1 MQDIAMNKISFEGLE
16 NSKLL
21 IVDDIIDNIRII
33 ASLLK
38 SKGILVTPA
47 TSGEQAL
54 GLAVAKKPDLIL
66 LDVQMPEMDGFEVCK
81 KLKENPLTKDIPV
94 IFLTARTETEDIMKG
109 FNLGA
114 IDYITK
120 PINSDEVVARI
131 KTHLELKKS
140 KDIISEQNKNLS
152 ELNAT
157 KDKFFSIIAH
167 DLKNPISNFRDLTK
181 VLVENFTNL
190 SDNDKVEYLTMM
202 NISSERLFALLE
214 NLLEWSRSQRGLIQ
228 FNPVQLDLNYL
239 IDNVISLMVSAAT
252 KKEINIAKNVPDEIS
267 LIADVNMLNTVIRNI
282 VSNSIKFTEVKGCI
296 NIGAK
301 NFDNY
306 VEIFIEDTG
315 IGISAENI
323 SKLFN
328 IDSNIS
334 TLGTSN
340 EKGTGIGLILCKEFV
355 EKHNGKIWVESE
367 INKGTKFTFVI
378 PK

>member
-1 MQDIAMNKISFEGLE
+1 MNKISFEGLE

-54 GLAVAKKPDLIL
+54 GLSVAKKPDLIL

-81 KLKENPLTKDIPV
+81 KLKENPLTKNIPV

-120 PINSDEVVARI
+120 PINSDEVMARI

-140 KDIISEQNKNLS
+140 KDIINEQNINLS

-181 VLVENFTNL
+181 VLVENFGSL
-190 SDNDKVEYLTMM
+190 SDSDKVEYLTMM
-202 NISSERLFALLE
+202 NKSSERLFSLLE

-228 FNPVQLDLNYL
+228 FSPIQLDLNYI
-239 IDNVISLMVSAAT
+239 IDNIISLMTPLAQ
-252 KKEINIAKNVPDEIS
+252 KKEISLVKNINSNINIV
-267 LIADVNMLNTVIRNI
+267 ADVNMLNTVIRNI
-282 VSNSIKFTEVKGCI
+282 VSNSIKFTETNG
-296 NIGAK
+296 NITVGAK

-306 VEIFIEDTG
+306 IEVFIEDSG
-315 IGISAENI
+315 IGISPENI
-323 SKLFN
+323 SKLFH

-340 EKGTGIGLILCKEFV
+340 EKGTGIGLILCKEFI

-367 INKGTKFTFVI
+367 VGKGTKFTFVI

>member
-1 MQDIAMNKISFEGLE
+1 MNNINFDNLK

-33 ASLLK
+33 GSLLK
-38 SKGILVTPA
+38 SKGISITPA

-81 KLKENPLTKDIPV
+81 KLKDNPLTKDIPV

-120 PINSDEVVARI
+120 PINSDEVIARI

-140 KDIISEQNKNLS
+140 KDIINEQNKDLS

-181 VLVENFTNL
+181 VLVDNFSNL
-190 SDNDKVEYLTMM
+190 SDPEKLDYLTMM
-202 NISSERLFALLE
+202 NKSSEKLFLLLD

-228 FNPVQLDLNYL
+228 FVPVQIDVNYI
-239 IDNVISLMVSAAT
+239 IDNMISLMKPSAE
-252 KKEINIAKNVPDEIS
+252 KKNISLVKNITEEIS
-267 LIADVNMLNTVIRNI
+267 LIADVNMLNTILRNI
-282 VSNSIKFTEVKGCI
+282 LSNSIKFTELNGQI
-296 NIGAK
+296 TIGVK
-301 NFDNY
+301 NFNNY
-306 VEIFIEDTG
+306 IEFYIEDTG
-315 IGISAENI
+315 IGISPDNI
-323 SKLFN
+323 TKLFN

-340 EKGTGIGLILCKEFV
+340 EKGTGIGLILCKEFI
-355 EKHNGKIWVESE
+355 EKHKGKIWVESE
-367 INKGTKFTFVI
+367 IGSGTKFTFVI

>member
-1 MQDIAMNKISFEGLE
+1 MTNINFDGLQ

-38 SKGILVTPA
+38 TKGILVTPA

-81 KLKENPLTKDIPV
+81 KLKDNPLTKDIPV

-109 FNLGA
+109 FGLGA

-120 PINSDEVVARI
+120 PINSDEVIARI

-140 KDIISEQNKNLS
+140 KDIIHEQNQHLS

-181 VLVENFTNL
+181 VLVDNYTNL
-190 SDNDKVEYLTMM
+190 PDSDKMEYLAMM
-202 NISSERLFALLE
+202 NKSSERLFSLLE
-214 NLLEWSRSQRGLIQ
+214 NLLEWSRSQRGLIN
-228 FNPVQLDLNYL
+228 FNPIQIDLNYI
-239 IDNVISLMVSAAT
+239 IDNNISLLSTIAD
-252 KKEINIAKNVPDEIS
+252 KKKIELVKDLTESIDIT
-267 LIADVNMLNTVIRNI
+267 ADVNMLNTVLRNI
-282 VSNSIKFTEVKGCI
+282 ISNAIKFTNFNGKIVV
-296 NIGAK
+296 GAK
-301 NFDNY
+301 NHDNY
-306 VEIFIEDTG
+306 IEIFIEDSG
-315 IGISAENI
+315 VGISPENI
-323 SKLFN
+323 NTLFN

-340 EKGTGIGLILCKEFV
+340 EKGTGIGLILCKEFI

-367 INKGTKFTFVI
+367 VNKGTKFTFVI